1 MTNDKWPNTDTKV
14 NFIIMGLLT
23 VLFFV
28 PAFAETNYDL
38 ETIESVSI
46 IGTKADAL
54 NVPGS
59 ATVIS
64 NEDLQKVIDTDI
76 HKILSAVPGVFF
88 RTEDGY
94 GLRPN
99 ISIRGTGL
107 DRSGKIT
114 IMEDGVLVA
123 PAPYTSASAYY
134 FPTTGRIH
142 AVEVLKG
149 PSAITQGPSTI
160 GGALNLIST
169 PIPTEGRGKFVQEL
183 GDNGMTRSHAVLGG
197 DNGAFGGMVEFHEH
211 ATDGFDSIANVGGD
225 TGFQKSDMLVKLRYS
240 MGNHELTLKYLDL
253 SESSEQTYVGLS
265 QYSFQ
270 QNPRMRYGMTQYDM
284 MDNDGEQE
292 SLTYKGSFGNF
303 DVVLTSFSND
313 YHRDWFK
320 VDKANN
326 SKTGGVSNSIN
337 GVIEAANSGN
347 AIAQGILDGTQAT
360 EVKLKHN
367 NRFYSNEGIQ
377 FQVSTD
383 IENHSV
389 TFGYRD
395 LEDSES
401 RDQGYECF
409 QQSSSGTNS
418 ALYDCGS
425 GFTGSNNRLR
435 ETEATS
441 YFLQDTISMDKLTVT
456 LGYRSEE
463 YDKVENRWDDG
474 VSGSRTQPNAKY
486 INKTSTGDYSTTGIG
501 ATYDMN
507 ENLKLVA
514 GFHQGMSPVFN
525 GDAEEADNIELGFR
539 YNKGTTALEVMYFS
553 SDYANLV
560 AECKNSNG
568 GDCDAGDTFDGGEVD
583 VSGLEVDASWLV
595 QRDGVSFP
603 IAVTLTTTDATFE
616 NSFEDDYF
624 GTVAAGDDLPYIPSS
639 VVAISAGFI
648 TESGWSGYLRMAD
661 HGSSCSTASCGA
673 FENIDAYSYADI
685 SIRKRMSD
693 KLDVYGVLE
702 NVTDNEDIA
711 ARAPKSGARSQKP
724 QTFKLGFSYKL

>member
-1 MTNDKWPNTDTKV
+1 MIDNQWPNTDTKI
-14 NFIIMGLLT
+14 NFVIMGLLSI
-23 VLFFV
+23 LFFV
-28 PAFAETNYDL
+28 PAFADTNYDL

-46 IGTKADAL
+46 IGTFEDPSD
-54 NVPGS
+54 VPGS
-59 ATVIS
+59 VTVIS

-99 ISIRGTGL
+99 ISIRGTSL

-169 PIPTEGRGKFVQEL
+169 PIPTEGKGKFVQEL
-183 GDNGMTRSHAVLGG
+183 GDNGMTRSHVVVGG
-197 DNGAFGGMVEFHEH
+197 ESGSFGGMVEFHEH

-225 TGFQKSDMLVKLRYS
+225 TGFQKSDMLVKLRYTS
-240 MGNHELTLKYLDL
+240 GDHELLFKFLDL
-253 SESSEQTYVGLS
+253 DESSEQTYVGLS
-265 QYSFQ
+265 QASFNK
-270 QNPRMRYGMTQYDM
+270 NPRMRYGMTQYDL

-292 SLTYKGSFGNF
+292 SITYKGSFGNV
-303 DVVLTSFSND
+303 DVVFTSFSND

-337 GVIEAANSGN
+337 GVIEAANAGN

-367 NRFYSNEGIQ
+367 NRFYGNEGIQ

-383 IENHSV
+383 IENHSI

-395 LEDSES
+395 LEDYES

-409 QQSSSGTNS
+409 QQRSDGTNS
-418 ALYDCGS
+418 ALYVCGS

-441 YFLQDTISMDKLTVT
+441 YFLQDTISMDKLTLT

-463 YDKVENRWDDG
+463 YDKVENRWKDG
-474 VSGSRTQPNAKY
+474 VSGSRKVPDPKY
-486 INKTSTGDYSTTGIG
+486 VNKTSTGDYSTFGIG

-525 GDAEEADNIELGFR
+525 GDAEEADNMELGFR
-539 YNKGTTALEVMYFS
+539 YNKGSTALEVMYFS

-568 GDCDAGDTFDGGEVD
+568 GDCDPGDTFDGGEVD
-583 VSGLEVDASWLV
+583 VSGLEVDASWVV
-595 QRDGVSFP
+595 QGDGVSFP
-603 IAVTLTTTDATFE
+603 IALTFTSTDATFE
-616 NSFEDDYF
+616 NSFDSDYF
-624 GTVAAGDDLPYIPSS
+624 GVVAAGDDLPYIPSS
-639 VVAISAGFI
+639 VLALSAGFI
-648 TESGWSGYLRMAD
+648 TEDGWSGYLRVAD
-661 HGSSCSTASCGA
+661 HGSSCSSAQCGA
-673 FENIDAYSYADI
+673 FENIDSYGYIDL
-685 SIRKRMSD
+685 SIRKRMSE

-724 QTFKLGFSYKL
+724 QTFKVGFSYKL